1 MKQLKDSEVSIA
13 ALIDVFES
21 AFMKIEDKEA
31 ESFKVQ
37 CENLRATVLLDTERK
52 FISFRII
59 YGLSGSINLSDAL
72 VRANKV
78 NEEYIFIKFAAIEY
92 EGDIYLESKYYMTF
106 EDSLNAFQAVTLV
119 KKFEKY
125 TVDALREY
133 FNDYI

>member
-1 MKQLKDSEVSIA
+1 MKQLKDSEVTTA
-13 ALIDVFES
+13 ALIEVFES
-21 AFMKIEDKEA
+21 AFLKVDDKEA

-37 CENLRATVLLDTERK
+37 CENLKATVLIDEQRK
-52 FISFRII
+52 FLSFRII
-59 YGLSGSINLSDAL
+59 YGLSGSINLSEAL

-92 EGDIYLESKYYMTF
+92 EGEIYLESKYYLTY
-106 EDSLNAFQAVTLV
+106 EDSLNAFQLVTLV

-133 FNDYI
+133 FNDFI